1 MKKYLL
7 ICLTVILAAFTFSSC
22 GPTDAEVQ
30 GNAKQV
36 LLMTAPSTDCTVRN
50 GIVTITGTV
59 ESEAIKTELETKVAE
74 LDGVKR
80 VYNDVQV
87 VEPAPVLSEDDT
99 LRAAV
104 IMAIE
109 EAKFKDV
116 DVMVKDK
123 VVTLKG
129 KFSKADQNKIVAAAK
144 TIDVAKVV
152 NEMTTK

>member
-1 MKKYLL
+1 
-7 ICLTVILAAFTFSSC
+7 
-22 GPTDAEVQ
+22 
-30 GNAKQV
+30 
-36 LLMTAPSTDCTVRN
+36 MTAPSTDCTVRN

-59 ESEAIKTELETKVAE
+59 ESEAIKADLETKVTE

-104 IMAIE
+104 ILAIE
-109 EAKFKDV
+109 EAKYKDV